1 MVQMENFGLVIH
13 DEESFIA
20 RVVERGI
27 QQGKLAREKANE
39 IVRISV
45 AMANKYV
52 LQNEIDF
59 RSVEQLA
66 RVQQTVFKLVGIGL
80 EIKSKGE
87 IDEGVAY
94 LRDLTPVDLFRLAY
108 TRIVNLRNE
117 WKKLLLNDR
126 IQILVNRRDYDC
138 LSELACQTLAK
149 MSVFNEGELYSIKSL
164 TLEDDLFTSLS
175 ILEYYE
181 SELKRYQFILR
192 LKDALPFKMLNRSH
206 LVNAE
211 NLSEVDSIREAL
223 INTLV
228 ISGYLE
234 TRNPIALSVIEIRE
248 FLESIDWN
256 LVEEPFPLQIEGAVI
271 DVIHELG
278 HGMSEEEA
286 SLLAKEI
293 IRTIQKLVTTIVN
306 DWKTVASPSPAIFF
320 KRWERIV
327 ILSDKLD
334 ELEQLVTPSGGF
346 DEFDFETLVERLSGL
361 PEAGLRDVV
370 VHLPWES
377 LTPDQIIRLFHD
389 LRPHQKMLGKYV
401 RLREFSGPEL
411 IDLLECMDNVSI
423 RTVVPKVKEALAGI
437 SLELEDLETL
447 ASLPEIDRYGVLRS
461 VAPPQLDRGQAL
473 IEFRDGSLRIRKI
486 LFQSCIGAEF
496 FPDLFFEAW
505 AMDPK
510 FVKREVR
517 SLSVSEIG
525 PFLHSVSGHLPP
537 KAVKS
542 SHGEFELEFSSNE
555 LNSFYK
561 SLPASRKKAA
571 IHFFMESAESQ

>member
-1 MVQMENFGLVIH
+1 MEKFGLVIH
-13 DEESFIA
+13 DEQSFIA

-27 QQGKLAREKANE
+27 QQGKLAHEKADE

-66 RVQQTVFKLVGIGL
+66 RAQQTVFKLVGIGL

-87 IDEGVAY
+87 IDDGVAY
-94 LRDLTPVDLFRLAY
+94 LMDLSPVDLFRLAY
-108 TRIVNLRNE
+108 TRIANLRNE

-126 IQILVNRRDYDC
+126 IQLLVNSKEYDC

-181 SELKRYQFILR
+181 SELNRYQFILK
-192 LKDALPFKMLNRSH
+192 LKDALPFKMLNRSPV
-206 LVNAE
+206 VNAE

-234 TRNPIALSVIEIRE
+234 TKTPIALSVLEIRD
-248 FLESIDWN
+248 FLESIDWD
-256 LVEEPFPLQIEGAVI
+256 LAEEPFPFQIEGAVI

-278 HGMSEEEA
+278 HGMSEDEA

-293 IRTIQKLVTTIVN
+293 IRTIQKMVTTIVN
-306 DWKTVASPSPAIFF
+306 DWKTVSSSSPAIFF

-334 ELEQLVTPSGGF
+334 ELEQLITTSGGF
-346 DEFDFETLVERLSGL
+346 DEFEFETLVERLAGL
-361 PEAGLRDVV
+361 PVTDLENVV
-370 VHLPWES
+370 AHLPWES
-377 LTPDQIIRLFHD
+377 LTPDQVIRLFHD
-389 LRPHQKMLGKYV
+389 LRPHQKMLGEYF
-401 RLREFSGPEL
+401 RLGEFSGPEF
-411 IDLLECMDNVSI
+411 IDLLECMDNDSI
-423 RTVVPKVKEALAGI
+423 KVIVPKIKEALAVI

-447 ASLPEIDRYGVLRS
+447 ASLPEMDQCGVLRA
-461 VAPPQLDRGQAL
+461 VAPPQLDREQAL
-473 IEFRDGSLRIRKI
+473 VEFRDGSPRIRKI
-486 LFQSCIGAEF
+486 LFQSCIRAEF
-496 FPDLFFEAW
+496 FPDLFFEVW

-517 SLSVSEIG
+517 SLPVSEIG
-525 PFLHSVSGHLPP
+525 PFLDSVSSHLPP
-537 KAVKS
+537 KAAKS
-542 SHGEFELEFSSNE
+542 SNGEFELEFSSNE

-561 SLPASRKKAA
+561 SLPASKKKAA
-571 IHFFMESAESQ
+571 IRFFMERAQ

>member
-1 MVQMENFGLVIH
+1 MEKFGLVIH
-13 DEESFIA
+13 DEQSFIA

-27 QQGKLAREKANE
+27 QQGKLAHERADE

-94 LRDLTPVDLFRLAY
+94 LMDLTPVDLFRLAY
-108 TRIVNLRNE
+108 TRIVSLRNE

-126 IQILVNRRDYDC
+126 IQILVNSKEYDC

-181 SELKRYQFILR
+181 SELNRYQFILK
-192 LKDALPFKMLNRSH
+192 LKDALPFKMLNRSPF
-206 LVNAE
+206 VIAE

-234 TRNPIALSVIEIRE
+234 TKTPIALSVLEIRE

-256 LVEEPFPLQIEGAVI
+256 LVEEPFPFQIEGAVI

-278 HGMSEEEA
+278 HGMSEDEA

-293 IRTIQKLVTTIVN
+293 IRTIQKMVTTIVN
-306 DWKTVASPSPAIFF
+306 DWKTVSSPSPAIFF

-334 ELEQLVTPSGGF
+334 ELEQLVTASGGF
-346 DEFDFETLVERLSGL
+346 DEFEFETLVERLAGL
-361 PEAGLRDVV
+361 PVTDLQNVV
-370 VHLPWES
+370 EHLPWES
-377 LTPDQIIRLFHD
+377 LTPDQVIRLFHD
-389 LRPHQKMLGKYV
+389 LRPHQKMLGEYV
-401 RLREFSGPEL
+401 RLGEFSGPEF
-411 IDLLECMDNVSI
+411 IDLLECMDNDSI
-423 RTVVPKVKEALAGI
+423 KAIVPKIKEAIAVI

-447 ASLPEIDRYGVLRS
+447 ASLPEIDQCGVLRA

-473 IEFRDGSLRIRKI
+473 VEFRDGSLRIRKI
-486 LFQSCIGAEF
+486 LFQSCIRAEF

-525 PFLHSVSGHLPP
+525 PFLDSVSSHLPP
-537 KAVKS
+537 KADKS
-542 SHGEFELEFSSNE
+542 SNGEFELEFSSNE

-561 SLPASRKKAA
+561 SLPASKKKAA
-571 IHFFMESAESQ
+571 IRFFMERAQ

>member
-1 MVQMENFGLVIH
+1 MEKFGLVIH
-13 DEESFIA
+13 DEQSFIA

-27 QQGKLAREKANE
+27 QQGKLAHERADE

-66 RVQQTVFKLVGIGL
+66 KVQQTVFKLVSIGL

-94 LRDLTPVDLFRLAY
+94 LMDLTPVDLFRLAY
-108 TRIVNLRNE
+108 TRIVSLRNE

-126 IQILVNRRDYDC
+126 IQILVNSKEYDC

-181 SELKRYQFILR
+181 SELNRYQFILK
-192 LKDALPFKMLNRSH
+192 LKDALPFKMLNRSPF
-206 LVNAE
+206 VIAE

-234 TRNPIALSVIEIRE
+234 TKTPIALSVLEIRE

-256 LVEEPFPLQIEGAVI
+256 LVEEPFPFQIEGAVI

-278 HGMSEEEA
+278 HGMSEDEA

-293 IRTIQKLVTTIVN
+293 IRTIQKMVTTIVN
-306 DWKTVASPSPAIFF
+306 DWKTVSSPSPAIFF

-334 ELEQLVTPSGGF
+334 ELEQLVTASGGF
-346 DEFDFETLVERLSGL
+346 DEFEFETLVERLAGL
-361 PEAGLRDVV
+361 PVTDLQNVV
-370 VHLPWES
+370 EHLPWES
-377 LTPDQIIRLFHD
+377 LTPDQVIRLFHD
-389 LRPHQKMLGKYV
+389 LRPHQKMLGEYV
-401 RLREFSGPEL
+401 RLGEFSGPEF
-411 IDLLECMDNVSI
+411 IDLLECMDNDSI
-423 RTVVPKVKEALAGI
+423 KAIVPKIKEAIAVI

-447 ASLPEIDRYGVLRS
+447 ASLPEIDQCGVLRA

-473 IEFRDGSLRIRKI
+473 VEFRDGSLRIRKI
-486 LFQSCIGAEF
+486 LFQSCIRAEF

-525 PFLHSVSGHLPP
+525 PFLDSVSSHLPP
-537 KAVKS
+537 KADKS
-542 SHGEFELEFSSNE
+542 SNGEFELEFSSNE

-561 SLPASRKKAA
+561 SLPASKKKAA
-571 IHFFMESAESQ
+571 IRFFMERAQ

>member
-1 MVQMENFGLVIH
+1 MEKFGLVIH
-13 DEESFIA
+13 DEQSFIA

-27 QQGKLAREKANE
+27 QQGKLAHERADE

-66 RVQQTVFKLVGIGL
+66 KVQQTVFKLVSIGL

-94 LRDLTPVDLFRLAY
+94 LMDLTPVDLFRLAY
-108 TRIVNLRNE
+108 TRIVSLRNE

-126 IQILVNRRDYDC
+126 IQILVNMKEYDC

-181 SELKRYQFILR
+181 SELNRYQFILK
-192 LKDALPFKMLNRSH
+192 LKDALPFKMLNRSPF
-206 LVNAE
+206 VIAE

-234 TRNPIALSVIEIRE
+234 TKTPIALSVLEIRE

-256 LVEEPFPLQIEGAVI
+256 LVEEPFPFQIEGAVI

-278 HGMSEEEA
+278 HGMSEDEA

-293 IRTIQKLVTTIVN
+293 IRTIQKMVTTIVN
-306 DWKTVASPSPAIFF
+306 DWKTVSSPSPAIFF

-334 ELEQLVTPSGGF
+334 ELEQLVTASGGF
-346 DEFDFETLVERLSGL
+346 DEFEFETLVERLAGL
-361 PEAGLRDVV
+361 PVTDLQNVV
-370 VHLPWES
+370 EHLPWES
-377 LTPDQIIRLFHD
+377 LTPDQVIRLFHD
-389 LRPHQKMLGKYV
+389 LRPHQKMLGEYV
-401 RLREFSGPEL
+401 RLGEFSGPEF
-411 IDLLECMDNVSI
+411 IDLLECMDNDSI
-423 RTVVPKVKEALAGI
+423 KAIVPKIKEAIAVI

-447 ASLPEIDRYGVLRS
+447 ASLPEIDQCGVLRA

-473 IEFRDGSLRIRKI
+473 VEFRDGSLRIRKI
-486 LFQSCIGAEF
+486 LFQSCIRAEF

-525 PFLHSVSGHLPP
+525 PFLDSVSSHLPP
-537 KAVKS
+537 KADKS
-542 SHGEFELEFSSNE
+542 SNGEFELEFSSNE

-561 SLPASRKKAA
+561 SLPASKKKAA
-571 IHFFMESAESQ
+571 IRFFMERAQ

>member
-1 MVQMENFGLVIH
+1 MEKFGLVIH
-13 DEESFIA
+13 DEQSFIA

-27 QQGKLAREKANE
+27 QQGKLAHEKADE

-66 RVQQTVFKLVGIGL
+66 RAQQTVFKLVGIGL

-87 IDEGVAY
+87 IDDGVAY
-94 LRDLTPVDLFRLAY
+94 LMDLSPVDLFRLAY
-108 TRIVNLRNE
+108 TRIANLRNE

-126 IQILVNRRDYDC
+126 IQLLVNSKEYDC

-181 SELKRYQFILR
+181 SELNRYQFILK
-192 LKDALPFKMLNRSH
+192 LKDALPFKMLNRSPV
-206 LVNAE
+206 VNAE

-234 TRNPIALSVIEIRE
+234 TKTPIALSVLEIRD
-248 FLESIDWN
+248 FLESIDWD
-256 LVEEPFPLQIEGAVI
+256 LAEEPFPFQIEGAVI

-278 HGMSEEEA
+278 HGMSEDEA

-293 IRTIQKLVTTIVN
+293 IRTIQKMVTTIVN
-306 DWKTVASPSPAIFF
+306 DWKTVSSSSPAIFF

-334 ELEQLVTPSGGF
+334 ELEQLITTSGGF
-346 DEFDFETLVERLSGL
+346 DEFEFETLVERLAGL
-361 PEAGLRDVV
+361 PVTDLENVV
-370 VHLPWES
+370 AHLPWES
-377 LTPDQIIRLFHD
+377 LTPDQVIRLFHD
-389 LRPHQKMLGKYV
+389 LRPHQKMLGEYFRV
-401 RLREFSGPEL
+401 GEFSGPEF
-411 IDLLECMDNVSI
+411 IDLLECMDNDSI
-423 RTVVPKVKEALAGI
+423 KVIVPKIKEALAVI

-447 ASLPEIDRYGVLRS
+447 ASLPEMDQCGVLRA
-461 VAPPQLDRGQAL
+461 VAPPQLDREQAL
-473 IEFRDGSLRIRKI
+473 VEFRDGSPRIRKI
-486 LFQSCIGAEF
+486 LFQSCIRAEF
-496 FPDLFFEAW
+496 FPDLFFEVW

-517 SLSVSEIG
+517 SLPVSEIG
-525 PFLHSVSGHLPP
+525 PFLDSVSSHLPP
-537 KAVKS
+537 KAAKS
-542 SHGEFELEFSSNE
+542 SNGEFELEFSSNE

-561 SLPASRKKAA
+561 SLPASKKKAA
-571 IHFFMESAESQ
+571 IRFFMERAQ

>member
-1 MVQMENFGLVIH
+1 MVHMEKFGLVIH
-13 DEESFIA
+13 DEQSFIA

-27 QQGKLAREKANE
+27 QQGKLAHHRADE

-80 EIKSKGE
+80 EIKSNGE
-87 IDEGVAY
+87 IDAAVAC
-94 LRDLTPVDLFRLAY
+94 LMDLTPVDLFRLAY
-108 TRIVNLRNE
+108 TRIVSLRNE

-126 IQILVNRRDYDC
+126 IQILVNSKEYDC
-138 LSELACQTLAK
+138 LSELACQCLAK

-181 SELKRYQFILR
+181 SELKRYQFILK
-192 LKDALPFKMLNRSH
+192 LKDALPFKMLNRSPV
-206 LVNAE
+206 VNAE

-234 TRNPIALSVIEIRE
+234 TKNPIALSVLEIRD
-248 FLESIDWN
+248 FLESIDWE
-256 LVEEPFPLQIEGAVI
+256 LAEEPFPFQIEGAVI

-278 HGMSEEEA
+278 HGMNEEEA
-286 SLLAKEI
+286 SFLAKEI
-293 IRTIQKLVTTIVN
+293 IRTVQKMVTTIVN
-306 DWKTVASPSPAIFF
+306 DWNTVSSSSPAIFF
-320 KRWERIV
+320 KRWQRIV

-334 ELEQLVTPSGGF
+334 ELEQLITPSGGF
-346 DEFDFETLVERLSGL
+346 DEFEFETLIERL
-361 PEAGLRDVV
+361 AGLSVPELENVV
-370 VHLPWES
+370 AHLPWES
-377 LTPDQIIRLFHD
+377 LTPDQVIRLFHD
-389 LRPHQKMLGKYV
+389 LRPHQKMLGGYV
-401 RLREFSGPEL
+401 CLGEFSGPEFV
-411 IDLLECMDNVSI
+411 DLLESI
-423 RTVVPKVKEALAGI
+423 DSDSIKAMVPKIKEALGVI

-447 ASLPEIDRYGVLRS
+447 ASIPEIDQSGILRA
-461 VAPPQLDRGQAL
+461 VAPPQLDRTQAL
-473 IEFRDGSLRIRKI
+473 VEFRDGSLRIRKI
-486 LFQSCIGAEF
+486 LFQSCIRTEF

-510 FVKREVR
+510 FVKREVS

-525 PFLHSVSGHLPP
+525 PFLDSASSHLSP
-537 KAVKS
+537 KIVKS
-542 SHGEFELEFSSNE
+542 SNGGLDLEFSVNE
-555 LNSFYK
+555 LNNFYK
-561 SLPASRKKAA
+561 NLPASKKKAA
-571 IHFFMESAESQ
+571 IRFFTERVQQQ

>member
-1 MVQMENFGLVIH
+1 MEKFGLVIH
-13 DEESFIA
+13 DEQSFIA

-27 QQGKLAREKANE
+27 QQGKLAHERADE

-94 LRDLTPVDLFRLAY
+94 LMDLTPVDLFRLAY
-108 TRIVNLRNE
+108 TRIVSLRNE

-126 IQILVNRRDYDC
+126 IQILVNSKEYDC

-181 SELKRYQFILR
+181 SELNRYQFILK
-192 LKDALPFKMLNRSH
+192 LKDALPFKMLNRSPF
-206 LVNAE
+206 VIAE

-234 TRNPIALSVIEIRE
+234 TKTPIALSVLEIRE

-256 LVEEPFPLQIEGAVI
+256 LVEEPFPFQIEGAVI

-278 HGMSEEEA
+278 HGMSEDEA

-293 IRTIQKLVTTIVN
+293 IRTIQKMVTTIVN
-306 DWKTVASPSPAIFF
+306 DWKTVSSPSPAIFF

-334 ELEQLVTPSGGF
+334 ELEQLVTTSGGF
-346 DEFDFETLVERLSGL
+346 DEFEFETLVERLAGL
-361 PEAGLRDVV
+361 PVTDLQNVV
-370 VHLPWES
+370 EHLPWES
-377 LTPDQIIRLFHD
+377 LTPDQVIRLFHD
-389 LRPHQKMLGKYV
+389 LRPHQKMLGEYV
-401 RLREFSGPEL
+401 RLGEFSGPEF
-411 IDLLECMDNVSI
+411 IDLLECMDNDSI
-423 RTVVPKVKEALAGI
+423 KAIVPKIKEAIAVI

-447 ASLPEIDRYGVLRS
+447 ASLPEIDQCGVLRA

-473 IEFRDGSLRIRKI
+473 VEFRDGSLRIRKI
-486 LFQSCIGAEF
+486 LFQSCIRAEF

-525 PFLHSVSGHLPP
+525 PFLDSVSSHLPP
-537 KAVKS
+537 KADKS
-542 SHGEFELEFSSNE
+542 SNGEFELEFSSNE

-561 SLPASRKKAA
+561 SLPASKKKAA
-571 IHFFMESAESQ
+571 IRFFMERAQ

>member
-1 MVQMENFGLVIH
+1 MENFGLVIH

-27 QQGKLAREKANE
+27 QQGKLAREKADE

-66 RVQQTVFKLVGIGL
+66 KVQQTVFKLVGIGL

-126 IQILVNRRDYDC
+126 IQILVNSKEYDC
-138 LSELACQTLAK
+138 LSELACQALAN

-192 LKDALPFKMLNRSH
+192 LKDVLPFNMLNRSH

-256 LVEEPFPLQIEGAVI
+256 LVEEPFPLQIEGTVI
-271 DVIHELG
+271 DVIQELG

-293 IRTIQKLVTTIVN
+293 IRTIQKLMTTIVN

-346 DEFDFETLVERLSGL
+346 DEFEFETLVERLSGL
-361 PEAGLRDVV
+361 TERGLRDVV

-411 IDLLECMDNVSI
+411 IDLLECMDNDSI
-423 RTVVPKVKEALAGI
+423 RTIVPKVKEALASI

-447 ASLPEIDRYGVLRS
+447 ASLPEIDQYGVLRS

-561 SLPASRKKAA
+561 SLPASKKKAA
-571 IHFFMESAESQ
+571 IRFFTERAES

>member
-1 MVQMENFGLVIH
+1 MEKFGLVIH
-13 DEESFIA
+13 DEQSFIA

-27 QQGKLAREKANE
+27 QQGKLAHERADE

-94 LRDLTPVDLFRLAY
+94 LMDLTPVDLFRLAY
-108 TRIVNLRNE
+108 TRIVSLRNE

-126 IQILVNRRDYDC
+126 IQILVNSKEYDC

-181 SELKRYQFILR
+181 SELKRYQFILK
-192 LKDALPFKMLNRSH
+192 LKDALPFKMLNRSPF
-206 LVNAE
+206 VNAE

-234 TRNPIALSVIEIRE
+234 TKTPIALSVLEIRE

-256 LVEEPFPLQIEGAVI
+256 LVEEPFPFQIEGAVI

-278 HGMSEEEA
+278 HGMSEDEA

-293 IRTIQKLVTTIVN
+293 IRTIQKMVTTIVN
-306 DWKTVASPSPAIFF
+306 DWKTVSSPSPAIFF

-346 DEFDFETLVERLSGL
+346 DEFEFETLVERLAGL
-361 PEAGLRDVV
+361 PVTDLQNVV
-370 VHLPWES
+370 EHLPWES
-377 LTPDQIIRLFHD
+377 LTPDQVIRLFHD
-389 LRPHQKMLGKYV
+389 LRPHQKMLGEYV
-401 RLREFSGPEL
+401 RLGEFSGPEF
-411 IDLLECMDNVSI
+411 IDLLECMDNDSI
-423 RTVVPKVKEALAGI
+423 KAIVPKIKEALAVI

-447 ASLPEIDRYGVLRS
+447 ASLPEIDQCGVLRA

-473 IEFRDGSLRIRKI
+473 VEFRDGSLRIRKI
-486 LFQSCIGAEF
+486 LFQSCIRAEF

-525 PFLHSVSGHLPP
+525 PFLDSVSSHLPP
-537 KAVKS
+537 KADKS
-542 SHGEFELEFSSNE
+542 SNGEFELEFSSNE

-561 SLPASRKKAA
+561 SLPASKKKAA
-571 IHFFMESAESQ
+571 IRFFMERAQ

>member
-1 MVQMENFGLVIH
+1 MENFGLVIH

-27 QQGKLAREKANE
+27 QQGKLAREKADE

-256 LVEEPFPLQIEGAVI
+256 LVEEPFPLQIEGTVI

-346 DEFDFETLVERLSGL
+346 DEFEFETLVERLSGL
-361 PEAGLRDVV
+361 TERGLRDVV

-411 IDLLECMDNVSI
+411 IDLLECMDNDSI
-423 RTVVPKVKEALAGI
+423 KTIVPKVKEALAGI

-447 ASLPEIDRYGVLRS
+447 ASLPEIDQYGVLRS

-561 SLPASRKKAA
+561 SLPASKKKAA
-571 IHFFMESAESQ
+571 IRFFMERAESQSYL